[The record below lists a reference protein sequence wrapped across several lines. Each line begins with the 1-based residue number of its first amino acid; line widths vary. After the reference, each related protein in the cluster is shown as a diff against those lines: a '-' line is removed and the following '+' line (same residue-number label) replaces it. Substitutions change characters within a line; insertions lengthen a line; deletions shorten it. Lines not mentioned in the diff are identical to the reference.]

1 MIIYSNAG
9 NWIMVCLIRKINI
22 EATLFVQLSNV
33 ISEISNEQFDLTKQV
48 EIDNTISNTIEVMG
62 IVSVL
67 SNLSACIHFQY
78 D

>member
-1 MIIYSNAG
+1 
-9 NWIMVCLIRKINI
+9 MVCLIRKINI